1 MYDTVAI
8 PVAMPVNTP
17 VVGFIEPNEG
27 VLHDHVPPETGWDSE
42 IESPAHTFPGPP
54 IAPGRPTVNC
64 IVVAQPDESV

>member
-17 VVGFIEPNEG
+17 VVEFIDANEG

-42 IESPAHTFPGPP
+42 IESPAHTLPGPAM
-54 IAPGRPTVNC
+54 APRIPTVNC
-64 IVVAQPDESV
+64 KEAEQPEERV